1 MGRQRTVGF
10 VLVLL
15 GGLWAYLTNH
25 GTRSSKLGLVAGC
38 MLILSGLF
46 RIWTARSGTPEA

>member
-38 MLILSGLF
+38 LLILSGLF
-46 RIWTARSGTPEA
+46 RIWTARSGIPEA